1 MGDFLTAETL
11 KTKTR
16 VPTLCDAEPDDIE
29 FIYIDVAE
37 RAIEEALNLDLNTD
51 RQPRHWAGRMDAT
64 PRIEDEFKE
73 DYEKATFYTVERM
86 ASNPGD
92 LRTQTI
98 QGASV
103 QYQTELVP
111 MGAKV
116 IMRRWGQP
124 LRIGRA

>member
-16 VPTLCDAEPDDIE
+16 VPVLCDSEPDDIE
-29 FIYIDVAE
+29 FVYIDVAE

-64 PRIEDEFKE
+64 QRIEDEFRE
-73 DYEKATFYTVERM
+73 DYEKATFHTVERM
-86 ASNPGD
+86 ASNPGE
-92 LRTQTI
+92 LRSQQI
-98 QGASV
+98 GGASV
-103 QYQTELVP
+103 EYQTNLIP
-111 MGAKV
+111 MAAKV
-116 IMRRWGQP
+116 IMKRWSQP

>member
-11 KTKTR
+11 KTKTH

-37 RAIEEALNLDLNTD
+37 RAIELALNLDLNTN

-64 PRIEDEFKE
+64 PRIEDEFRE
-73 DYEKATFYTVERM
+73 DYEKATFHTVERL
-86 ASNPGD
+86 ASNPGN
-92 LRTQTI
+92 LKSQTV
-98 QGASV
+98 GSASV
-103 QYQTELVP
+103 SYETDLVP

-116 IMRRWGQP
+116 IMRRWSQT